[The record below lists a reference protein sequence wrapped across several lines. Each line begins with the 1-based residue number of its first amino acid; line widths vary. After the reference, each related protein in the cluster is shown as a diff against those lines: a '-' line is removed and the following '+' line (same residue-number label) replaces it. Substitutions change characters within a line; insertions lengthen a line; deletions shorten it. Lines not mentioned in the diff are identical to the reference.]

1 MNERIK
7 ELAEQAGIT
16 LPADTEYNGH
26 IYRNA
31 LEKFANSIIAECQ
44 GIAEQGFYD
53 EIDGQE
59 INDKIAR
66 YFKG

>member
-44 GIAEQGFYD
+44 YILTASHISISHTFR
-53 EIDGQE
+53 QE
-59 INDKIAR
+59 VREHECRRA
-66 YFKG
+66 

>member
-66 YFKG
+66 YFRG

>member
-1 MNERIK
+1 MNKRIQ

-31 LEKFANSIIAECQ
+31 LEKFALSIIAECQ
-44 GIAEQGFYD
+44 DIAEKGFYD

-59 INDKIAR
+59 INDRIAK